1 MSDDNETRPPT
12 WRERHA
18 ATVMG
23 GILFGLLGLVLTVQ
37 AC

>member
-1 MSDDNETRPPT
+1 MSDDKETRPPT